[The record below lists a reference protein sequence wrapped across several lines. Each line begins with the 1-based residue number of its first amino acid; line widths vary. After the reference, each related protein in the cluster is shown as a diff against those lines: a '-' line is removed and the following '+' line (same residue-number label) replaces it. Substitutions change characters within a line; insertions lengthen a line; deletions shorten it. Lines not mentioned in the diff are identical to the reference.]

1 MSIESIIEVAN
12 GISKDNISENKYL
25 DTLRVCLEPYIYHHL
40 IATYSKP
47 LSDIWLNYIPPNE
60 SKYAYVIVERRCHP
74 NFEFIL
80 QSMAWANPRMSVYI
94 FCSKENINFITALL
108 GPKLPHFNIIQ
119 IFNDNVSREQGKQ
132 EYNNILTSK
141 DFYNQIKSEYIL
153 TIQMDVIIR
162 QPIPESIFCGDYWG
176 SPWGWKQHLP
186 GGGGSTIRKISTM
199 RSICREV
206 YEPDIDI
213 AEDDWICTKIM
224 NNPIY
229 SFPNIV
235 FRSNTIMENMPT
247 NNPILLHQFWTFFS
261 AYSTMNKA
269 DIIKYWKQ
277 LLTLTI

>member
-1 MSIESIIEVAN
+1 
-12 GISKDNISENKYL
+12 
-25 DTLRVCLEPYIYHHL
+25 
-40 IATYSKP
+40 
-47 LSDIWLNYIPPNE
+47 
-60 SKYAYVIVERRCHP
+60 
-74 NFEFIL
+74 
-80 QSMAWANPRMSVYI
+80 
-94 FCSKENINFITALL
+94 
-108 GPKLPHFNIIQ
+108 
-119 IFNDNVSREQGKQ
+119 
-132 EYNNILTSK
+132 
-141 DFYNQIKSEYIL
+141 
-153 TIQMDVIIR
+153 MDVFIR
-162 QPIPESIFCGDYWG
+162 QPIPDSIFCGHYWG
-176 SPWGWKQHLP
+176 APWGWKSEFP
-186 GGGGSTIRKISTM
+186 GGGGATIRKISTM